1 MEMIRIG
8 ILKRG
13 DCYKT
18 ALTLAASA
26 IVAEETDGLPRN
38 VNKTGSTGRG
48 REHGMATPPV
58 PKNAEFCALE
68 TNVMKAVEPCK
79 TLTSSGRETSREHPG

>member
-1 MEMIRIG
+1 MHSVGMEMIRIG

-18 ALTLAASA
+18 ALTLTASA

-38 VNKTGSTGRG
+38 VNKTGSTGHG
-48 REHGMATPPV
+48 RKHGMVTPPV
-58 PKNAEFCALE
+58 PKKHGVLR
-68 TNVMKAVEPCK
+68 P
-79 TLTSSGRETSREHPG
+79 